1 MVLGNLMA
9 IPQRNVKRMLAY
21 SSIAHAGYTLLGV
34 AALFVHGGEPSTGFN
49 LLGSTPLTPGTDLA
63 ALRSE
68 AVRSILFYLLS
79 YTVSAVGAFGVI
91 SALERREDE
100 ERGTGGT
107 STGSPD
113 SCTGGPGGPWR
124 WRRSCCRW
132 PASRRWWGS
141 WASCWSSG
149 PRWTPAW

>member
-1 MVLGNLMA
+1 
-9 IPQRNVKRMLAY
+9 MLAY
-21 SSIAHAGYTLLGV
+21 SSIAHAGYMLIGV

-68 AVRSILFYLLS
+68 AVRSILSTCS
-79 YTVSAVGAFGVI
+79 YTVNAVGTFGVI

-100 ERGTGGT
+100 ERGTGWDLDRFAGLVHRR
-107 STGSPD
+107 SRW
-113 SCTGGPGGPWR
+113 PWR
-124 WRRSCCRW
+124 WRRSCCRC

-141 WASCWSSG
+141 WASCWCSG
-149 PRWTPAW
+149 PQWTPAS